1 MNLNEDARE
10 AVQNLS
16 EAINSAVERSVNVR
30 EAIETLR
37 GIGYEPSLSLKLEVI
52 LQETFM
58 DFEEADDDL
67 DLELTDEDLRT
78 LQRMKIR
85 F

>member
-1 MNLNEDARE
+1 MNLDNQTKN

-16 EAINSAVERSVNVR
+16 EAINSAVEKSFAVR
-30 EAIETLR
+30 DAVESLR
-37 GIGYEPSLSLKLEVI
+37 ELGFDPLLTLKLEI
-52 LQETFM
+52 GLQEIGA
-58 DFEEADDDL
+58 DADDSAD
-67 DLELTDEDLRT
+67 DPELELTAEDVRT